1 MKNIKMQ
8 LVRFRTAM
16 AMKAWEAKNKVLG
29 TSGEGY
35 VDTASASVR
44 A

>member
-1 MKNIKMQ
+1 MKKFMNNVRNAITLKVLQMKNKFMDN
-8 LVRFRTAM
+8 T
-16 AMKAWEAKNKVLG
+16 
-29 TSGEGY
+29 GEGY